1 MLVATALPMFMATL
15 DNLVMTNALP
25 VLHEEFGASV
35 EELQWF
41 MNAYT
46 LAFASTILM
55 AVALG
60 DRFGRRTL
68 FLIGIVVFTLSSA
81 FAALA
86 TDPGQLIAAR
96 ALQGFG
102 AAAIMPLSLTLLAG
116 SVPLARRPL
125 AIGIWGGVAGLGVA
139 TGPLIGGAV
148 IEGWAWQAIFWIN
161 VPVGVVSVALA
172 LLALPNSFGARLR
185 ADVVGPRALGPRPP
199 RPRLRHRARQ
209 RGRLG
214 QPRGARQPHRAAASC
229 SPRSSLWEARAAAPL
244 LPLRLFRD
252 RSFTVANV
260 VGLRVQLR
268 RVRVDLHPHPVPAG
282 RAGLDSARGGA
293 ADLAVDARADGRRAA
308 RRVHRRPRR
317 HPRPHRHRPARARR
331 SRCSGS
337 PACSTPRVEYSAYVA
352 PFIVAGIG
360 MGLVFAPSATAVL
373 ATMAPDDHAKAS
385 GTNSMLREV
394 GVALGIAVSTA
405 VFTGAGGALNPVDYA
420 VGAAARRARGR
431 RGAASASALVALLLP
446 AGRAV
451 KAAPRRRQPP
461 SAGATDDEVDA
472 PVPVGG
478 ARALSLRPD
487 PYDGGPVPLG
497 RAGRGLRSEWA
508 RRSPGRPRGTGSRR

>member
-1 MLVATALPMFMATL
+1 MVAGNHPITTRETLVSTTLEAAAGQSTRRPSPLWLVLVATALPMFMATL

-25 VLHEEFGASV
+25 VLHAEFGASV

-68 FLIGIVVFTLSSA
+68 FVIGIVVFTLSSA
-81 FAALA
+81 LAALA

-96 ALQGFG
+96 AAQGFG

-172 LLALPNSFGARLR
+172 LLALPNSFGAKLR
-185 ADVVGPRALGPRPP
+185 ADVVGLVLSGLG
-199 RPRLRHRARQ
+199 LLGVVYGIV
-209 RGRLG
+209 RGNEAGWSSFEVLG
-214 QPRGARQPHRAAASC
+214 
-229 SPRSSLWEARAAAPL
+229 SLIAGGILLLTFVGWEARSSAPL

-252 RSFTVANV
+252 RSFTVANLAGFGFSFGAFGSIFILIQFLQV
-260 VGLRVQLR
+260 VQGSTPLEAALQTSPWTLAPMVVAPL
-268 RVRVDLHPHPVPAG
+268 AG
-282 RAGLDSARGGA
+282 FF
-293 ADLAVDARADGRRAA
+293 AA
-308 RRVHRRPRR
+308 RVGT
-317 HPRPHRHRPARARR
+317 RALIV
-331 SRCSGS
+331 SGLLLLS
-337 PACSTPRVEYSAYVA
+337 GALFWLTQLLDPGIEYSAYVA

-360 MGLVFAPSATAVL
+360 MGLVFAPSSTAVL
-373 ATMAPDDHAKAS
+373 ATMVPDDHAKAS

-394 GVALGIAVSTA
+394 GIALGIAVSTA
-405 VFTGAGGALNPVDYA
+405 VFTGAGGALTPVDYA
-420 VGAAARRARGR
+420 IGAQPAVVVGAAVLLVSG
-431 RGAASASALVALLLP
+431 LVALLLP

-451 KAAPRRRQPP
+451 RMTETAADLTEP
-461 SAGATDDEVDA
+461 A
-472 PVPVGG
+472 PEGETQAQLVN
-478 ARALSLRPD
+478 
-487 PYDGGPVPLG
+487 
-497 RAGRGLRSEWA
+497 
-508 RRSPGRPRGTGSRR
+508 

>member
-1 MLVATALPMFMATL
+1 MSTALDAPPHSRTRPSRPLWLVLVATALPMLMATL

-25 VLHEEFGASV
+25 VLHADFGASV

-46 LAFASTILM
+46 LSFASTILM

-81 FAALA
+81 LAALA

-96 ALQGFG
+96 AAQGFG

-116 SVPLARRPL
+116 AVPIARRPL

-185 ADVVGPRALGPRPP
+185 ADVVGLVLSGLGLLGVVYGIVRGNEAGWDSFEVLGSLIAGGAL
-199 RPRLRHRARQ
+199 LVAFV
-209 RGRLG
+209 
-214 QPRGARQPHRAAASC
+214 
-229 SPRSSLWEARAAAPL
+229 LWESRTAAPL

-252 RSFTVANV
+252 RSFTVAN
-260 VGLRVQLR
+260 L
-268 RVRVDLHPHPVPAG
+268 
-282 RAGLDSARGGA
+282 AGLGFSFGA
-293 ADLAVDARADGRRAA
+293 FGSIFILIQFLQVVQGATPFEAALQSSPWTLAPMVVAPLAGLFA
-308 RRVHRRPRR
+308 
-317 HPRPHRHRPARARR
+317 
-331 SRCSGS
+331 
-337 PACSTPRVEYSAYVA
+337 PRVGTRALIVTGLLALSGALFWLTRLLEPGLEYSAYVA

-360 MGLVFAPSATAVL
+360 MGLVFAPSSTAVL
-373 ATMAPDDHAKAS
+373 ATMVPDDHAKAS

-405 VFTGAGGALNPVDYA
+405 VFTGAGGALTPADYGA
-420 VGAAARRARGR
+420 GAEPAVLVGAAVLLV
-431 RGAASASALVALLLP
+431 SALVALLLP
-446 AGRAV
+446 TGRAART
-451 KAAPRRRQPP
+451 AAPTATVAGGGTATVA
-461 SAGATDDEVDA
+461 SAQTAELVH
-472 PVPVGG
+472 
-478 ARALSLRPD
+478 
-487 PYDGGPVPLG
+487 
-497 RAGRGLRSEWA
+497 
-508 RRSPGRPRGTGSRR
+508 